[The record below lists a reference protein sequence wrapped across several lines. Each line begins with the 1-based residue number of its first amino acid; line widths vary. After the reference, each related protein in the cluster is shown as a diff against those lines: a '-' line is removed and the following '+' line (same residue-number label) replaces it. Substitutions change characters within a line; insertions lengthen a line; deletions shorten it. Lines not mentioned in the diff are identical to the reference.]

1 MDADVQTAII
11 IYNDRINTWRKMK
24 QLDKQLE
31 ESPTPEA
38 VAALAE
44 LRIRNL
50 QAFAE
55 LQSFNDTGKFLFKHP
70 ILFGRSEFSELLHL
84 FKTDPAEFLRKHK
97 NVLDNIRRYKA
108 YLKRDERKAQR
119 PSDKKHLSRYE
130 EKERLFKMI
139 IEQNNSKS
147 Q

>member
-1 MDADVQTAII
+1 MDADVQTATI
-11 IYNDRINTWRKMK
+11 IYNDRVNTWRKMK

-55 LQSFNDTGKFLFKHP
+55 LQSFNDTGKFLCKHP
-70 ILFGRSEFSELLHL
+70 ILFGRSEFSELLRL

-108 YLKRDERKAQR
+108 YIKRDERKTQR
-119 PSDKKHLSRYE
+119 QSDKKHLSRYE

-139 IEQNNSKS
+139 IEQNNKTT
-147 Q
+147 

>member
-1 MDADVQTAII
+1 MDADVQTATI
-11 IYNDRINTWRKMK
+11 IYNDRVNTWRKMK

-55 LQSFNDTGKFLFKHP
+55 LQSFNDTGKFLCKHP
-70 ILFGRSEFSELLHL
+70 ILFGRSEFSELLRL

-108 YLKRDERKAQR
+108 YLKRDERKTQR
-119 PSDKKHLSRYE
+119 LSDKKHLSRYE

>member
-1 MDADVQTAII
+1 MDADVQTATI
-11 IYNDRINTWRKMK
+11 IYNDRVNTWRKMK

-55 LQSFNDTGKFLFKHP
+55 LQSFNDTGKFLCKHP
-70 ILFGRSEFSELLHL
+70 ILFGRSEFSELLRL

-108 YLKRDERKAQR
+108 YIKRDERKTQR
-119 PSDKKHLSRYE
+119 LSDKKHLSRYE

>member
-1 MDADVQTAII
+1 MDADVQTATI
-11 IYNDRINTWRKMK
+11 IYNDRVNTWRKMK

-55 LQSFNDTGKFLFKHP
+55 LQSFNDTGKFLCKHP
-70 ILFGRSEFSELLHL
+70 ILFGRSEFSELLRL

-108 YLKRDERKAQR
+108 YLKRDERKTQR
-119 PSDKKHLSRYE
+119 LSDKKHLSRYE

-139 IEQNNSKS
+139 IEQNNSKT